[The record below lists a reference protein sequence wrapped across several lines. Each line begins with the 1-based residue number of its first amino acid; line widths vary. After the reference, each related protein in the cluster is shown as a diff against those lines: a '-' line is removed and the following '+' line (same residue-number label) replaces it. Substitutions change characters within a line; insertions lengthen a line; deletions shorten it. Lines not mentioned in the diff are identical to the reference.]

1 MKPYLPLALIVAGC
15 LAGCSL
21 TKEGPKQEQLAH
33 GCQIL
38 KCECLK
44 PRSSV
49 LPSFT
54 KEEPAEVQW
63 HADGTAFC
71 PDGME
76 LKTKEKSSIYDR
88 PLN

>member
-1 MKPYLPLALIVAGC
+1 LALIVAGC
-15 LAGCSL
+15 LAACAS
-21 TKEGPKQEQLAH
+21 KAPKQEQLAH

-38 KCECLK
+38 KCECVK
-44 PRSSV
+44 KRSSV

-54 KEEPAEVQW
+54 NEEPAEVQW
-63 HADGTAFC
+63 HVDGTAFC
-71 PDGME
+71 LEGME